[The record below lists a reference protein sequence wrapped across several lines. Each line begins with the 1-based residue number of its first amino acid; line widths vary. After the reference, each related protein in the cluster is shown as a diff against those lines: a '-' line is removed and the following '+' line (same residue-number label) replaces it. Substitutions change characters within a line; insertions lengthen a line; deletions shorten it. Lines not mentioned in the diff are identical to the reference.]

1 MDGSLAVLPVETKEG
16 VSTRITPI
24 GLGPEPVLLNM
35 NKVLTDISIDVRPDL
50 RLLFFFC
57 KSVIT
62 IELAK
67 SIACVYILF
76 WIHEAVDAL
85 YYF

>member
-1 MDGSLAVLPVETKEG
+1 MD
-16 VSTRITPI
+16 
-24 GLGPEPVLLNM
+24 
-35 NKVLTDISIDVRPDL
+35 KVLTDIGIDVRPDL
-50 RLLFFFC
+50 CLLFFLR

-62 IELAK
+62 VELAK

>member
-1 MDGSLAVLPVETKEG
+1 MD
-16 VSTRITPI
+16 
-24 GLGPEPVLLNM
+24 
-35 NKVLTDISIDVRPDL
+35 KVLTDIGIDVRPDL
-50 RLLFFFC
+50 RLLFFLR

-62 IELAK
+62 VELAK